1 MKLPQLLQVDK
12 ELYFGNAPTQIRQ
25 DDILN
30 PDWVG
35 VLCIVC
41 KLYFIAIL
49 TLSNEIRKCLYS
61 EKTEKNVT
69 EDDGFWPFKNEI
81 FFSGH
86 LLLFH
91 FVVYSLCI
99 I

>member
-1 MKLPQLLQVDK
+1 MKLPQLLRVDK
-12 ELYFGNAPTQIRQ
+12 ELYLERPQHRLDEMT
-25 DDILN
+25 LN

-35 VLCIVC
+35 VICIVC

-49 TLSNEIRKCLYS
+49 TLSKGIRKCLYL
-61 EKTEKNVT
+61 EKTEKNFT
-69 EDDGFWPFKNEI
+69 EDDGFWPFKNEF

-91 FVVYSLCI
+91 FVVCSLCI